1 MGLRRRMDVV
11 KENVII
17 RIAATAGRRRRND
30 KGRDVGITERLVIED
45 NSVQRTLQIEVDE
58 VHVRCRRSARNG
70 AQP

>member
-30 KGRDVGITERLVIED
+30 KGRDVGVTKRLVVEND
-45 NSVQRTLQIEVDE
+45 SVQRTL
-58 VHVRCRRSARNG
+58 
-70 AQP
+70 